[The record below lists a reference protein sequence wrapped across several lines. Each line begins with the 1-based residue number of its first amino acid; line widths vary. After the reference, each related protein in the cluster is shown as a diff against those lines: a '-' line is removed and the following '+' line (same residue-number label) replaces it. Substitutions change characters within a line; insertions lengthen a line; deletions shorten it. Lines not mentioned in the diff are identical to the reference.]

1 MKANLI
7 RTEGYRYR
15 KRYIYACTKCGAEY
29 SRCQYNDRI
38 SDLCGACKSKLDK
51 EKAKKQL
58 EKRKAK
64 HDAEVRNKAID
75 EFKQALKQELNKY
88 DFWIY
93 DIADSDGY
101 TLETSCNRDFLI
113 DEVAEQ
119 LKGGE

>member
-64 HDAEVRNKAID
+64 HDAEVRDKAI
-75 EFKQALKQELNKY
+75 EEYKEL
-88 DFWIY
+88 I
-93 DIADSDGY
+93 IARIQSK
-101 TLETSCNRDFLI
+101 NRGLYVI
-113 DEVAEQ
+113 EAMEIAEI
-119 LKGGE
+119 LKGGD